1 MKKVKELNGREFF
14 TKKQIEEP
22 KESQVWIRIGYD
34 FSEKKYICQNFA
46 DINKICYMSGNKEVY
61 TNFIF

>member
-1 MKKVKELNGREFF
+1 MKKVKELKGREFF

-61 TNFIF
+61 TDFIF